1 MRIHLIL
8 FLNIL
13 IQLSAKNLVGDATEN
28 VTIEA
33 KTSEESEREEK
44 VKEEEED
51 SCLSSPCGTDARCK
65 NVQV

>member
-1 MRIHLIL
+1 MSKMRIHLIL

-13 IQLSAKNLVGDATEN
+13 IQLSAKNLVGDATE
-28 VTIEA
+28 

-44 VKEEEED
+44 VQEEEED

>member
-1 MRIHLIL
+1 MSKMRIHLIL

-13 IQLSAKNLVGDATEN
+13 IQLSAKNLVGDATE
-28 VTIEA
+28 

>member
-13 IQLSAKNLVGDATEN
+13 
-28 VTIEA
+28 TISGKEA